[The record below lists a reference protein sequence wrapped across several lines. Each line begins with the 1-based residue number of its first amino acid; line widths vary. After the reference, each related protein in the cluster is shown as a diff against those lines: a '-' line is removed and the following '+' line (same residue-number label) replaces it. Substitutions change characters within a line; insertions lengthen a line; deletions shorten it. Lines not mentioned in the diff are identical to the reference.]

1 MIVPG
6 EVQRAS
12 YLNRSVEMTGTARL
26 PTVLRG
32 RFLTLFRA
40 ALGQGQTA
48 VDAYRDWRASEPLD
62 AADEI
67 VYRTM
72 PLLVATIDRAGIVD
86 ADTRRM
92 RGVVKHVWL
101 SNATRVR
108 DLVEA
113 NRALASAGIAA
124 LLIKGG
130 ALFARDES
138 YMAKRMTGDYDLLV
152 RRAEAPRAIDV
163 LRQASFRSHGMKV
176 ELFSESDY
184 DRDIHAVA
192 MSRAGFGRAIDLH
205 WRAIF
210 WLDDAGF
217 TEELFRTAERA
228 KLLTHE
234 VLIPGLAEQLA
245 IAAMRP
251 EPADQKEMVFRALEV
266 VHLLENYGD
275 KVDWERFRS
284 IVTGYNG
291 GLFAAQLLD
300 VVAREMPA
308 LVPDGLVE
316 QLLRDGPPGTSIEL
330 AMRAVPCAQRTPW
343 QHFWVAFFGS
353 LRAQFKGPFRVL
365 DWLRLPGAAIAALD
379 ASAVHFPLRH
389 DAILKRVWQQAAAA
403 THPLR
408 GQDVWFGQGFSIPED
423 EGRWTDHQFAV
434 VEVPVGG
441 QMQASAAVE
450 LAVIPFLPP
459 GTESFRFAAYA
470 GAGDILQLIAGRN
483 DPMPFKIA
491 LNAKIVGSGTRKI
504 VVALRMLDTG
514 RPMDLGHSIDHR
526 LLGLFVKSV
535 SVNGVPVFTPAV
547 AAP

>member
-1 MIVPG
+1 M
-6 EVQRAS
+6 QQAS
-12 YLNRSVEMTGTARL
+12 HLNRSVEMAGAAKL
-26 PTVLRG
+26 PLVLHG

-48 VDAYRDWRASEPLD
+48 IDAYRDWRASEPLE

-72 PLLVATIDRAGIVD
+72 PLLVATVDRAGIVD
-86 ADTRRM
+86 ADTKRM

-113 NRALASAGIAA
+113 NRALESAGIDA

-152 RRAEAPRAIDV
+152 RRVEAPRAIEV

-176 ELFSESDY
+176 ELFSESDF
-184 DRDIHAVA
+184 DRDIHAAA
-192 MSRAGFGRAIDLH
+192 MSRAGFSRAIDLH

-210 WLDDAGF
+210 WLDDESF

-228 KLLTHE
+228 KLLTHD

-266 VHLLENYGD
+266 VHVLENYGN
-275 KVDWERFRS
+275 KVDWDRFRS
-284 IVTGYNG
+284 IVTRYNG

-308 LVPDGLVE
+308 LMPDGLVE
-316 QLLRDGPPGTSIEL
+316 QLWRYGPPGKSVEMRL
-330 AMRAVPCAQRTPW
+330 RAVPWAQRTPW
-343 QHFWVAFFGS
+343 QQFRVAFFAS
-353 LRAQFKGPFRVL
+353 LRAQFKAPFRGL
-365 DWLRLPGAAIAALD
+365 DWLRLPGAAIAAFD
-379 ASAVHFPLRH
+379 ASVTHFPLFR
-389 DAILKRVWQQAAAA
+389 DAILKRIWQQAAAT

-408 GQDVWFGQGFSIPED
+408 GKGVWFGQGFSIPED

-434 VEVPVGG
+434 IDVPIDRQPQTFAV
-441 QMQASAAVE
+441 VE

-459 GTESFRFAAYA
+459 GIESFRFAAFT
-470 GAGDILQLIAGRN
+470 GTGEVLQMIAGRN
-483 DPMPFKIA
+483 DPMPFRLTLK
-491 LNAKIVGSGTRKI
+491 AKVVGTGERKI
-504 VVALRMLDTG
+504 VVALRMLDVG
-514 RPMDLGHSIDHR
+514 RPMDIGHSIDHR
-526 LLGLFVKSV
+526 LLGLFVKWV
-535 SVNGVPVFTPAV
+535 AVDGVPVFTPAA

>member
-1 MIVPG
+1 MS
-6 EVQRAS
+6 RATQFNH
-12 YLNRSVEMTGTARL
+12 LVEMARTARL
-26 PTVLRG
+26 PIVLRG

-40 ALGQGQTA
+40 ALGQGQTGI
-48 VDAYRDWRASEPLD
+48 DAYRAWRASEPLE

-72 PLLVATIDRAGIVD
+72 PLLLATVDKAGIVD
-86 ADTRRM
+86 ADTRKM

-113 NRALASAGIAA
+113 DRALEAAGIAA

-152 RRAEAPRAIDV
+152 RRSEASRAIEV
-163 LRQASFRSHGMKV
+163 LRRASFRSHGMKV

-210 WLDDAGF
+210 WLDDESF

-228 KLLTHE
+228 KLLSYE
-234 VLIPGLAEQLA
+234 VLIPGLAEELA

-266 VHLLENYGD
+266 VHVLENYGD
-275 KVDWERFRS
+275 KVDWDRFRA
-284 IVTGYNG
+284 IVTRYNG
-291 GLFAAQLLD
+291 SLFAAQLLD

-316 QLLRDGPPGTSIEL
+316 QLWRYGPPGKSVEIGL
-330 AMRAVPCAQRTPW
+330 RAVPPAHRSQW
-343 QHFWVAFFGS
+343 QHFAVAFFAS
-353 LRAQFKGPFRVL
+353 LRAQFKAPFRLL
-365 DWLRLPGAAIAALD
+365 DWLRLPGAAMAAFD
-379 ASAVHFPLRH
+379 ASVVHFPHLH
-389 DAILKRVWQQAAAA
+389 DAILKRVWQQASAA

-408 GQDVWFGQGFSIPED
+408 GREVWFGQGFSIPED

-434 VEVPVGG
+434 IDVPVEARS
-441 QMQASAAVE
+441 QAFAAIE
-450 LAVIPFLPP
+450 LGVIPFLPP
-459 GTESFRFAAYA
+459 GTDSFRFAAYTGTGEVFRIVA
-470 GAGDILQLIAGRN
+470 ERD
-483 DPMPFKIA
+483 DPMPFK
-491 LNAKIVGSGTRKI
+491 LMLKAKIVGTDRRKI
-504 VVALRMLDTG
+504 VVALRMLDSG
-514 RPMDLGHSIDHR
+514 RPMDIGHSIDHR
-526 LLGLFVKSV
+526 LLGLFVTSV
-535 SVNGVPVFTPAV
+535 AVDGVAVFTPAA

>member
-1 MIVPG
+1 M
-6 EVQRAS
+6 A
-12 YLNRSVEMTGTARL
+12 GTARL
-26 PTVLRG
+26 PTVLNR

-48 VDAYRDWRASEPLD
+48 IDAYRDWRASEPLE
-62 AADEI
+62 AADEV

-72 PLLVATIDRAGIVD
+72 PLLLATVDRAGIVD
-86 ADTRRM
+86 ADTKRM

-113 NRALASAGIAA
+113 NRALESAGIAA

-152 RRAEAPRAIDV
+152 RRGQARRAIDV
-163 LRQASFRSHGMKV
+163 LRQVSFRSHGMKV
-176 ELFSESDY
+176 ELFSESDF

-210 WLDDAGF
+210 WLDDESF
-217 TEELFRTAERA
+217 TEELFRTAEPA
-228 KLLTHE
+228 KLLTYD
-234 VLIPGLAEQLA
+234 VLIPGLAEHLA

-251 EPADQKEMVFRALEV
+251 EPADQKEMLFRALEV
-266 VHLLENYGD
+266 VHVLENYGD
-275 KVDWERFRS
+275 KVDWDRFRS
-284 IVTGYNG
+284 IVTRYNG
-291 GLFAAQLLD
+291 SLFAAQLLD

-316 QLLRDGPPGTSIEL
+316 RLWSHGPPGKSIEL
-330 AMRAVPCAQRTPW
+330 SIRSVPRAERSQW
-343 QHFWVAFFGS
+343 QHFLADFFAS
-353 LRAQFKGPFRVL
+353 LRAQFKSRFRGA
-365 DWLRLPGAAIAALD
+365 DWPRLPGAAMAAFD
-379 ASAVHFPLRH
+379 ASVVHFPLLR
-389 DAILKRVWQQAAAA
+389 DAILKRVWQQAANA
-403 THPLR
+403 THPLQGR
-408 GQDVWFGQGFSIPED
+408 DVWFGRGFSIPED
-423 EGRWTDHQFAV
+423 EGRWTEQQFAV
-434 VEVPVGG
+434 VEVPIDRGS
-441 QMQASAAVE
+441 QTSAAVE

-470 GAGDILQLIAGRN
+470 GTGRVLQMIAGRN
-483 DPMPFKIA
+483 DPMPFRIA
-491 LNAKIVGSGTRKI
+491 LNAGIVGEDRTKI
-504 VVALRMLDTG
+504 VVALRMRDTG
-514 RPMDLGHSIDHR
+514 RPMDIGHSIDPR

-535 SVNGVPVFTPAV
+535 SIDGVPVFTPDGAV
-547 AAP
+547 P